1 MNFHPSSN
9 LFLQQTAATT
19 KKVLQQN
26 KTQQQT
32 PSKYLHP
39 EKQLYKIIYNTGAS
53 AAYRILLVKSLI

>member
-39 EKQLYKIIYNTGAS
+39 EKQLYKIIYNTGA
-53 AAYRILLVKSLI
+53 